1 MTITFVGVIILP
13 EVYSIIYL
21 WPDGAWVHKFVWIQL
36 WYFYLVPRTSLFS
49 ALPYSWKW
57 VAVYMVINGVPS
69 RERQRFRLPKI
80 RHGCHTSYVSLVFL
94 WMYKKQRKFNK
105 SYDPCLFNTG
115 TSMFYGKCNIQI
127 NCMRL
132 VYFEHLQISSI
143 E

>member
-1 MTITFVGVIILP
+1 
-13 EVYSIIYL
+13 
-21 WPDGAWVHKFVWIQL
+21 
-36 WYFYLVPRTSLFS
+36 
-49 ALPYSWKW
+49 
-57 VAVYMVINGVPS
+57 MVINGVPS

-94 WMYKKQRKFNK
+94 WMYKKQRKFNN

-132 VYFEHLQISSI
+132 SNVYFEHLQISSI
-143 E
+143 EEKNPLETQLWLYIESGRKSKPISCRLRAIPPLYIFVFRLNKRCSSWKLNDSTNQRNDL